1 MKLLLTLIIFC
12 IFSTGYGQ
20 FEDDRVTLIE
30 DVQPKRTIISV
41 KNNTNSNLNVFLKI
55 DGVGYRR
62 SSDRPIIKDIPANA
76 QVEMITLIP
85 LKNETSSYTH
95 LLVVNDKE
103 KNLTVEFE
111 DDPELQDFVTLLDND
126 LVVFTKDECPRCDQM
141 ISLMQN
147 EHTPF
152 KVINIDDR
160 KRYYDALYV
169 LLKLENDEDYSV
181 KLPIVRKRGEMIYPI
196 WNVRQMARLLSE
208 EFK

>member
-1 MKLLLTLIIFC
+1 
-12 IFSTGYGQ
+12 
-20 FEDDRVTLIE
+20 VTLIE

-41 KNNTNSNLNVFLKI
+41 KNNTNSSLNVFLKI

-111 DDPELQDFVTLLDND
+111 DDP
-126 LVVFTKDECPRCDQM
+126 
-141 ISLMQN
+141 
-147 EHTPF
+147 
-152 KVINIDDR
+152 
-160 KRYYDALYV
+160 
-169 LLKLENDEDYSV
+169 
-181 KLPIVRKRGEMIYPI
+181 
-196 WNVRQMARLLSE
+196 
-208 EFK
+208 

>member
-1 MKLLLTLIIFC
+1 MKLLLTLIISC

-126 LVVFTKDECPRCDQM
+126 LVVFKKDECPRCDQM

-169 LLKLENDEDYSV
+169 LLKLENEEDYSV

>member
-126 LVVFTKDECPRCDQM
+126 LVVFKKDECPRCDQM

-169 LLKLENDEDYSV
+169 LLKLENEEDYSV

>member
-20 FEDDRVTLIE
+20 FEDDRVTLDE
-30 DVQPKRTIISV
+30 DVQPKRTSISV
-41 KNNTNSNLNVFLKI
+41 KNNTNSSLNVFLKI

-169 LLKLENDEDYSV
+169 LLKLENEEDYSV

>member
-1 MKLLLTLIIFC
+1 MKLLLFLITFC
-12 IFSTGYGQ
+12 TFSIGFAQ
-20 FEDDRVTLIE
+20 FEDERVTLIE
-30 DVQPKRTIISV
+30 DKQPKRTILYV
-41 KNNTNSNLNVFLKI
+41 KNNTVTSLNVFLKV

-62 SSDRPIIKDIPANA
+62 SSDRPIIKDIPANE

-85 LKNETSSYTH
+85 LRNEPSSYTH
-95 LLVVNDKE
+95 LLVVNDSE

-111 DDPELQDFVTLLDND
+111 DDPELQDFMTLLNND

-141 ISLMQN
+141 ISLMQE

-169 LLKLENDEDYSV
+169 LLKLENEEDYSV

-196 WNVRQMARLLSE
+196 WNVRQMAKLLSE